1 MATIKCP
8 TNVTSITFATSGV
21 KVPDA
26 AGLVTEITPGEATG
40 LVRGGSVQGGGNLGS
55 AMLMSTAANG
65 DVVISLPAVITGITI
80 GGVAY
85 TVNGVI
91 TPWGKILN
99 AAVPA
104 TAATILLS
112 QNFILVTG

>member
-40 LVRGGSVQGGGNLGS
+40 LVRGGSVQGGGNLS
-55 AMLMSTAANG
+55 YQPCSIRNLYSRSSKSN
-65 DVVISLPAVITGITI
+65 
-80 GGVAY
+80 
-85 TVNGVI
+85 
-91 TPWGKILN
+91 
-99 AAVPA
+99 
-104 TAATILLS
+104 
-112 QNFILVTG
+112 